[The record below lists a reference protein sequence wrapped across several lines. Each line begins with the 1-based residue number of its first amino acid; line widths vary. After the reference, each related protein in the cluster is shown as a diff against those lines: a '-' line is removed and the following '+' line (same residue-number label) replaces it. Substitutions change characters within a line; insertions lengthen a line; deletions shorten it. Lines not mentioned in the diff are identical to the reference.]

1 MRTVAILP
9 VKSFANAKQRLSA
22 GIDPALRRR
31 LAEAMLD
38 DVLLALAGTSIDEVI
53 VVTAGRR
60 PTALAHRRGASVIAD
75 DERGHNEAA
84 RLGVR
89 QAIRAGAERVIMVPG
104 DCPAL
109 DPAEL
114 DALLARPS
122 AERSLLVVPDRH
134 GTGTNALV
142 IRPPDAVAPAFGPG
156 SCQRHVRLAEA
167 EGLAHEIVAVA
178 SLALD
183 IDTPDDLT
191 VLGELSG
198 SHLHTHDL
206 LARC

>member
-1 MRTVAILP
+1 MRTAAILP
-9 VKSFANAKQRLSA
+9 VKSFPNAKQRLSA
-22 GIDPALRRR
+22 GLEPALRRR

-38 DVLLALAGTSIDEVI
+38 DVLLALAETSIDEVI
-53 VVTAGRR
+53 VVTAGQRA
-60 PTALAHRRGASVIAD
+60 TALALRRGASVIAD
-75 DERGHNEAA
+75 DEQGHNEAA

-109 DPAEL
+109 DPSEL
-114 DALLARPS
+114 DELLARPS
-122 AERSLLVVPDRH
+122 AARSLLIVPDRH

-167 EGLAHEIVAVA
+167 AGLAPEVVAVP

-183 IDTPDDLT
+183 IDTPEDLT
-191 VLGELSG
+191 ALGELAG
-198 SHLHTHDL
+198 RHLHTHDL